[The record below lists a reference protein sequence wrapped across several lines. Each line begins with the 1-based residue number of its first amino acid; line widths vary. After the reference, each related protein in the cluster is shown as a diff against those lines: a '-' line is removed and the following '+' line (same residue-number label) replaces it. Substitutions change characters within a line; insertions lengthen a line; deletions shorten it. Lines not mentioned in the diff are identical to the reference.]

1 MATTLALLEVM
12 SVLATVWATTGL
24 WPQPLGNSTESAGLL
39 AQAIAFSLCYMVASY
54 YSDLYD
60 LRIVRR
66 FSDFLARLPKC
77 IGILVILMVPVSSLI
92 PQARTGMEPF
102 AASLLN
108 TIGLLL
114 VLRAAASRVL
124 QSHPFIERALLLGA
138 GPLADQ
144 LLNELR
150 TLPHYIV
157 MGVVDDTE
165 QLGKMVE
172 TAHPDRIIVALHDR
186 RGRFPAHQLLESR
199 MRGAIVE
206 DGVEAYERLTGKLAI
221 ESLTPSNL
229 IFLKDFQKSRLAH
242 ATSRGISLLLAMVGL
257 ICFAPAFAL
266 IALAIK
272 LDSSGPVFFVQERIG
287 MGCRRFKLIKFRTM
301 QPVQRP
307 ASEWEKDNGD
317 RITRVGK
324 WLRKFRLDELPQFV
338 NVLRGDMNLVGP
350 RPHPASNFELLVL
363 VSRNAP
369 ECGLSIPY
377 YFLRS
382 SVRPGITGWAQV
394 RYRYANDLEEEIEKL
409 CYDLYYIKHQSLWLD
424 LRILFDTVKIVLAGS
439 RSGADE
445 ADHAIATSKGEP
457 PPPSFAVLGPRRTYR
472 TRRTTPVVRPDREH
486 QSAS

>member
-1 MATTLALLEVM
+1 MYFACKRLLD
-12 SVLATVWATTGL
+12 A
-24 WPQPLGNSTESAGLL
+24 
-39 AQAIAFSLCYMVASY
+39 AIAGTM
-54 YSDLYD
+54 
-60 LRIVRR
+60 
-66 FSDFLARLPKC
+66 
-77 IGILVILMVPVSSLI
+77 
-92 PQARTGMEPF
+92 
-102 AASLLN
+102 
-108 TIGLLL
+108 
-114 VLRAAASRVL
+114 
-124 QSHPFIERALLLGA
+124 
-138 GPLADQ
+138 
-144 LLNELR
+144 
-150 TLPHYIV
+150 
-157 MGVVDDTE
+157 
-165 QLGKMVE
+165 
-172 TAHPDRIIVALHDR
+172 
-186 RGRFPAHQLLESR
+186 
-199 MRGAIVE
+199 
-206 DGVEAYERLTGKLAI
+206 
-221 ESLTPSNL
+221 
-229 IFLKDFQKSRLAH
+229 
-242 ATSRGISLLLAMVGL
+242 
-257 ICFAPAFAL
+257 L
-266 IALAIK
+266 IALFPLMVIVAILIK
-272 LDSSGPVFFVQERIG
+272 LDSPGPVFFVQERIG

-307 ASEWEKDNGD
+307 VSEWEKDNGD

-324 WLRKFRLDELPQFV
+324 WLRKFRLDELPQLV

-457 PPPSFAVLGPRRTYR
+457 PTPSIALPGPRRTYR